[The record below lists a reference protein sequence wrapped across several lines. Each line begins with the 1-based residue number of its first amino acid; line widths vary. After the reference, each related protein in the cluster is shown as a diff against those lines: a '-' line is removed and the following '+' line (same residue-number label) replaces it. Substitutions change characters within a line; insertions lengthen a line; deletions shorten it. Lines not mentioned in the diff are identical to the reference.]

1 MLAFDGDDSKV
12 MAGGWMNMG
21 NNGLLVTSFQ
31 IQQRTDCWQGSR
43 CGAQASQS
51 CWSCNIMNA

>member
-1 MLAFDGDDSKV
+1 MLAFDGDDSKD

-21 NNGLLVTSFQ
+21 NNGLRFTSGQ
-31 IQQRTDCWQGSR
+31 IQQKTDCWQGSR

-51 CWSCNIMNA
+51 SWRSNMINT